1 MRLDLFKVRLF
12 TNRELRSL
20 GKKAVPEDFKSL
32 KRDEVSS
39 FENKVEKF
47 DKGDEFVISVLSR
60 LEFNHLLFKKFFLFH
75 LLLSTDF
82 RGFVP

>member
-1 MRLDLFKVRLF
+1 L

-20 GKKAVPEDFKSL
+20 GRKDVPDDFMSL

-47 DKGDEFVISVLSR
+47 DRGDEFAISALIKF
-60 LEFNHLLFKKFFLFH
+60 EFSHLLFKKFFLLH
-75 LLLSTDF
+75 L
-82 RGFVP
+82 